1 MDLIHFIVFACIVY
15 IAIVAGR
22 MSAKNDMR
30 RRFAS
35 IGGVGQKFP
44 DVTSVI
50 NYVLG
55 LRDQVE
61 QLMQSGV
68 EQGHLIE
75 TLENEKELLQDEIKD
90 LTATYSARNVEY
102 MKLLQQMKDKRDECN
117 QLKND
122 MEILRKD
129 NNHLEDNLSKARK
142 AVDELMAKA
151 NKLAEEMNN
160 ECGEVINK
168 GAKYA
173 KAMDMSATRLIYAHK
188 LHNKTTLL
196 TAGVCAFGKNGNI
209 SYPAGSRSLGNA
221 QSKENAECFA
231 ELTASLNLEAGES
244 KRIGVIHNYE
254 ALKACAKTFS
264 GIEHGVTKVMG
275 ISAELVNFLALNKG
289 MLNKIK

>member
-15 IAIVAGR
+15 IAIVLGR

-35 IGGVGQKFP
+35 IDEGQNFS
-44 DVTSVI
+44 DVESVI
-50 NYVLG
+50 NYILN

-61 QLMQSGV
+61 TLSTDKKALTNSLNIAKTGREKLERDYKFLMSQLK
-68 EQGHLIE
+68 EKRE
-75 TLENEKELLQDEIKD
+75 KCEELENE
-90 LTATYSARNVEY
+90 
-102 MKLLQQMKDKRDECN
+102 
-117 QLKND
+117 

-129 NNHLEDNLSKARK
+129 NNHLEDNLTKARK
-142 AVDELMAKA
+142 AFDTLMANA
-151 NKLAEEMNN
+151 YKLAEEINN
-160 ECGEVINK
+160 ECGEVITK

-173 KAMDMSATRLIYAHK
+173 KAMDKSATRLIYAHK

-231 ELTASLNLEAGES
+231 ELTASLNLDAGES

-254 ALKACAKTFS
+254 ALQACALTYN

>member
-1 MDLIHFIVFACIVY
+1 MDLIHFIIFACVVY
-15 IAIVAGR
+15 LAIVLGR

-35 IGGVGQKFP
+35 IEEGQNFS
-44 DVTSVI
+44 DVESVI
-50 NYVLG
+50 NYILN

-61 QLMQSGV
+61 TLLTDKKALTNSLNIAKAGREKLERDYKFLMSQV
-68 EQGHLIE
+68 KEKREKCEEL
-75 TLENEKELLQDEIKD
+75 EKE
-90 LTATYSARNVEY
+90 
-102 MKLLQQMKDKRDECN
+102 
-117 QLKND
+117 

-129 NNHLEDNLSKARK
+129 NNHLEDNLTKARGMF
-142 AVDELMAKA
+142 DRLMAKA
-151 NKLAEEMNN
+151 SKLAEEMNN
-160 ECGEVINK
+160 ECGEVINT

-173 KAMDMSATRLIYAHK
+173 KAMDMSATRIIYAHK

-196 TAGVCAFGKNGNI
+196 TAGGCAFGKNGNI
-209 SYPAGSRSLGNA
+209 CYPPGSRSLGNA

-231 ELTASLNLEAGES
+231 KLTASLNLDAGES

-254 ALKACAKTFS
+254 ALQACAKTFS

-275 ISAELVNFLALNKG
+275 ISAELINYLALNKG

>member
-1 MDLIHFIVFACIVY
+1 MTLTHFVIFACVVY
-15 IAIVAGR
+15 LAIVMGR

-35 IGGVGQKFP
+35 IDEGQNFS
-44 DVTSVI
+44 DVESVI
-50 NYVLG
+50 NYILN

-61 QLMQSGV
+61 TLLTDKKALTNSLNIARVGSEKLERDYKGLLEQLR
-68 EQGHLIE
+68 
-75 TLENEKELLQDEIKD
+75 EKREKCE
-90 LTATYSARNVEY
+90 E
-102 MKLLQQMKDKRDECN
+102 
-117 QLKND
+117 LKNE
-122 MEILRKD
+122 MEILRKE

-151 NKLAEEMNN
+151 YKLAEEMNN
-160 ECGEVINK
+160 DCGEVIEK

-173 KAMDMSATRLIYAHK
+173 KAMDMSAIRLIYAYK

-196 TAGVCAFGKNGNI
+196 TAGVCALGNNGKI

-231 ELTASLNLEAGES
+231 KLTASLNLDAGES
-244 KRIGVIHNYE
+244 KCIGVIHNYE
-254 ALKACAKTFS
+254 DLKACAKTFS
-264 GIEHGVTKVMG
+264 GIERGVTKIIG
-275 ISAELVNFLALNKG
+275 ISAELMNYLALNKG

>member
-1 MDLIHFIVFACIVY
+1 MDLIHFIIFACIVY
-15 IAIVAGR
+15 IAIVLGR

-30 RRFAS
+30 RRLAS
-35 IGGVGQKFP
+35 IEEGQNFS
-44 DVTSVI
+44 DVESVI
-50 NYVLG
+50 NYILN

-61 QLMQSGV
+61 TLSTDKKALTNSLNIANAAREKFERDYKVLLEQLR
-68 EQGHLIE
+68 
-75 TLENEKELLQDEIKD
+75 EKREECDE
-90 LTATYSARNVEY
+90 
-102 MKLLQQMKDKRDECN
+102 
-117 QLKND
+117 LKNE

-129 NNHLEDNLSKARK
+129 NNLLEDNLSKARGMF
-142 AVDELMAKA
+142 DRLMAKA

-160 ECGEVINK
+160 ECGEVITK

-188 LHNKTTLL
+188 LHTKTTLL

-231 ELTASLNLEAGES
+231 KLTASLNLNAGES

-254 ALKACAKTFS
+254 ALQGCAIIYN
-264 GIEHGVTKVMG
+264 GIEHGITKVMG
-275 ISAELVNFLALNKG
+275 ISAELMNYLAINKG
-289 MLNKIK
+289 MLNRIK

>member
-1 MDLIHFIVFACIVY
+1 MTLTHFVIFACAVY
-15 IAIVAGR
+15 LAIVLGR

-35 IGGVGQKFP
+35 IDEGQNFS
-44 DVTSVI
+44 DVESVI
-50 NYVLG
+50 NYILN

-61 QLMQSGV
+61 
-68 EQGHLIE
+68 
-75 TLENEKELLQDEIKD
+75 TLLTDKKALTNSLNIARVGSEKLERDYKVLL
-90 LTATYSARNVEY
+90 A
-102 MKLLQQMKDKRDECN
+102 
-117 QLKND
+117 QLKEKREKCEDLKNE

-129 NNHLEDNLSKARK
+129 NNHLEDNLTKARK

-151 NKLAEEMNN
+151 YKLAEEMNN
-160 ECGEVINK
+160 ECGEVIEK

-173 KAMDMSATRLIYAHK
+173 KAMDMSAIRLIYAYK

-196 TAGVCAFGKNGNI
+196 TAGVCALGNNGKI

-231 ELTASLNLEAGES
+231 KLTASLNLDAGES
-244 KRIGVIHNYE
+244 KCIGVIHNYE
-254 ALKACAKTFS
+254 DLKACAKTFS
-264 GIEHGVTKVMG
+264 GIEHGVTKVIG
-275 ISAELVNFLALNKG
+275 ISAELMNYLALNKG

>member
-1 MDLIHFIVFACIVY
+1 MTLTHFVIFACVVY
-15 IAIVAGR
+15 LAIVIGR

-35 IGGVGQKFP
+35 IDEGQNFS
-44 DVTSVI
+44 DVESVI
-50 NYVLG
+50 NYILN

-61 QLMQSGV
+61 TLSTDKKALTNSLNIANAAREKFERDYKFLMSQLK
-68 EQGHLIE
+68 EKRE
-75 TLENEKELLQDEIKD
+75 KCEELENE
-90 LTATYSARNVEY
+90 
-102 MKLLQQMKDKRDECN
+102 
-117 QLKND
+117 

-129 NNHLEDNLSKARK
+129 NNHLEDNLTKARGMF
-142 AVDELMAKA
+142 DRLMAKA

-160 ECGEVINK
+160 ECGEVITK
-168 GAKYA
+168 GARYA
-173 KAMDMSATRLIYAHK
+173 KAMDMSATRIIYAHK

-221 QSKENAECFA
+221 KSKENAECFA
-231 ELTASLNLEAGES
+231 ELTASLNLDAGES

-254 ALKACAKTFS
+254 ALQACAKTFN

-275 ISAELVNFLALNKG
+275 ISAELMNYLAINKG

>member
-1 MDLIHFIVFACIVY
+1 MTLTNLVIFACAVYLAIVF
-15 IAIVAGR
+15 GR
-22 MSAKNDMR
+22 MSMKNDMR

-35 IGGVGQKFP
+35 IDEGQNFS
-44 DVTSVI
+44 DVESVI
-50 NYVLG
+50 NYILN

-61 QLMQSGV
+61 TLSTDKKALTNSLNIANAGRENLERGYKV
-68 EQGHLIE
+68 LLEHLKE
-75 TLENEKELLQDEIKD
+75 KRKECEELENE
-90 LTATYSARNVEY
+90 
-102 MKLLQQMKDKRDECN
+102 
-117 QLKND
+117 

-142 AVDELMAKA
+142 AVDTLMAKA
-151 NKLAEEMNN
+151 YKLAEEMNN
-160 ECGEVINK
+160 ECGEVINT

-173 KAMDMSATRLIYAHK
+173 KEMDKSATRLIYAHK

-231 ELTASLNLEAGES
+231 KLTASLNLNAGES
-244 KRIGVIHNYE
+244 KRIGVIYDYE
-254 ALKACAKTFS
+254 ALQECAITYN

>member
-1 MDLIHFIVFACIVY
+1 M
-15 IAIVAGR
+15 
-22 MSAKNDMR
+22 
-30 RRFAS
+30 
-35 IGGVGQKFP
+35 
-44 DVTSVI
+44 I
-50 NYVLG
+50 NYILK

-61 QLMQSGV
+61 TLITDKKALTNSLNIGIAGSEKLERDYKFLMSQLK
-68 EQGHLIE
+68 EKRE
-75 TLENEKELLQDEIKD
+75 KCEELENE
-90 LTATYSARNVEY
+90 
-102 MKLLQQMKDKRDECN
+102 
-117 QLKND
+117 

-142 AVDELMAKA
+142 AFDTLMANA
-151 NKLAEEMNN
+151 YKLAEEMNN
-160 ECGEVINK
+160 DCGEVINI

-231 ELTASLNLEAGES
+231 ELTASLNLDAGES

-254 ALKACAKTFS
+254 ALQACAKTFS
-264 GIEHGVTKVMG
+264 GIEHGVTKVIG
-275 ISAELVNFLALNKG
+275 ISAELMNYLAINKG

>member
-15 IAIVAGR
+15 IAIVLGR
-22 MSAKNDMR
+22 MSMKNDMR

-35 IGGVGQKFP
+35 IDEGQNFT
-44 DVTSVI
+44 DVESVI
-50 NYVLG
+50 NYILN

-61 QLMQSGV
+61 TLSTDKKALTNSLNIANAAGEKLERDYKVLLEQLKKKRK
-68 EQGHLIE
+68 ECE
-75 TLENEKELLQDEIKD
+75 DLENE
-90 LTATYSARNVEY
+90 
-102 MKLLQQMKDKRDECN
+102 
-117 QLKND
+117 

-129 NNHLEDNLSKARK
+129 NNHLEDNLSKARGMF
-142 AVDELMAKA
+142 DRLMAKA

-160 ECGEVINK
+160 ECGEVITK

-173 KAMDMSATRLIYAHK
+173 KAMDKSAIRIIYAHK

-196 TAGVCAFGKNGNI
+196 TAGGCAFGKNGNI

-231 ELTASLNLEAGES
+231 KLTASLNLEAGES

-254 ALKACAKTFS
+254 ALQGCAIIYN
-264 GIEHGVTKVMG
+264 GIEHGVSKVMS
-275 ISAELVNFLALNKG
+275 ISAELMNYLEINKN
-289 MLNKIK
+289 MLNRIK

>member
-1 MDLIHFIVFACIVY
+1 MTLTNFVIFVCVVY
-15 IAIVAGR
+15 LAIVAGR

-35 IGGVGQKFP
+35 IDEGQNFT
-44 DVTSVI
+44 DVESVI
-50 NYVLG
+50 NYILN

-61 QLMQSGV
+61 TLLTDKKALTNSLNIANAAREKFERDYKVLLEQLR
-68 EQGHLIE
+68 
-75 TLENEKELLQDEIKD
+75 EKRE
-90 LTATYSARNVEY
+90 
-102 MKLLQQMKDKRDECN
+102 ECEE
-117 QLKND
+117 LKNE

-129 NNHLEDNLSKARK
+129 NNHLEDNLTKAREMF
-142 AVDELMAKA
+142 DRLMAKA

-160 ECGEVINK
+160 ECGEVITK

-173 KAMDMSATRLIYAHK
+173 KAMDMSAIRIIYAHK

-231 ELTASLNLEAGES
+231 ELTASLNLDAGES

-254 ALKACAKTFS
+254 ALQACAKTFS

-275 ISAELVNFLALNKG
+275 ISAELINFLALNKG

>member
-1 MDLIHFIVFACIVY
+1 MTLTHFVIFVCAVY
-15 IAIVAGR
+15 LAIVAGR
-22 MSAKNDMR
+22 MSMKNDMR

-35 IGGVGQKFP
+35 IDEGQNFS
-44 DVTSVI
+44 DVESVI
-50 NYVLG
+50 NYILN

-61 QLMQSGV
+61 TLLTDKKALTNSLNIARVGSEKLERDYKVLLEQLKKKRK
-68 EQGHLIE
+68 ECE
-75 TLENEKELLQDEIKD
+75 DLENE
-90 LTATYSARNVEY
+90 
-102 MKLLQQMKDKRDECN
+102 
-117 QLKND
+117 

-129 NNHLEDNLSKARK
+129 NNHLEDNLTKAREMF
-142 AVDELMAKA
+142 DRLMAKA

-173 KAMDMSATRLIYAHK
+173 KAMDMSAIRIIYAHK

-209 SYPAGSRSLGNA
+209 CYPAGSRSLGNA

-231 ELTASLNLEAGES
+231 KLTASLNLEAGES
-244 KRIGVIHNYE
+244 KRIGVIHDYE
-254 ALKACAKTFS
+254 ALQGCAITYN

-275 ISAELVNFLALNKG
+275 ISVELMNYLEINKN
-289 MLNKIK
+289 MLNRIK

>member
-1 MDLIHFIVFACIVY
+1 MTLTHFVIFACVVY
-15 IAIVAGR
+15 LAIVIGR

-35 IGGVGQKFP
+35 IDEGQNFS
-44 DVTSVI
+44 DVESVI
-50 NYVLG
+50 NYILN

-61 QLMQSGV
+61 MLSTDKKALTNSLNIANAGRENLERGYKV
-68 EQGHLIE
+68 LLEHLKE
-75 TLENEKELLQDEIKD
+75 KREKCEELENE
-90 LTATYSARNVEY
+90 
-102 MKLLQQMKDKRDECN
+102 
-117 QLKND
+117 

-129 NNHLEDNLSKARK
+129 NNHLEDNLTKARK
-142 AVDELMAKA
+142 AFDELMAKA
-151 NKLAEEMNN
+151 YKLAEEMNN
-160 ECGEVINK
+160 ECGEVINT

-173 KAMDMSATRLIYAHK
+173 KAMDKSATRLIYAHK

-221 QSKENAECFA
+221 KSKENAECFA
-231 ELTASLNLEAGES
+231 KLTASLNLNAGES
-244 KRIGVIHNYE
+244 KRIGVIYDYE
-254 ALKACAKTFS
+254 ALQECAITYN

>member
-1 MDLIHFIVFACIVY
+1 MTLTNLVIFACVVY
-15 IAIVAGR
+15 LAIVLGR

-35 IGGVGQKFP
+35 IDEGQNFS
-44 DVTSVI
+44 DVESVI
-50 NYVLG
+50 NYILNI
-55 LRDQVE
+55 RDQVE
-61 QLMQSGV
+61 
-68 EQGHLIE
+68 
-75 TLENEKELLQDEIKD
+75 TLSTDKKALTNSLNIANAAREKFERDYKVLLE
-90 LTATYSARNVEY
+90 
-102 MKLLQQMKDKRDECN
+102 
-117 QLKND
+117 QLKEKREKCEDLKNE

-129 NNHLEDNLSKARK
+129 NNHLEDNLSKARGMF
-142 AVDELMAKA
+142 DRLMAKA

-160 ECGEVINK
+160 ECGEVITK

-173 KAMDMSATRLIYAHK
+173 KAMDMSAIRIIYAHK

-231 ELTASLNLEAGES
+231 KLTASLNLNAGES

-254 ALKACAKTFS
+254 ALQGCAIMYN
-264 GIEHGVTKVMG
+264 GIEHGVSKVMG
-275 ISAELVNFLALNKG
+275 ISVELMNYLAINKN
-289 MLNKIK
+289 MLNRIK

>member
-1 MDLIHFIVFACIVY
+1 MDLIHFIVFACTVY
-15 IAIVAGR
+15 MAIVSGR

-35 IGGVGQKFP
+35 IGCMKQKFP

-50 NYVLG
+50 NYVLE

-61 QLMQSGV
+61 TLLTDKKALTNSLNIANAAREKLERDYKV
-68 EQGHLIE
+68 LLEHLKE
-75 TLENEKELLQDEIKD
+75 KREKCEELENE
-90 LTATYSARNVEY
+90 
-102 MKLLQQMKDKRDECN
+102 
-117 QLKND
+117 

-151 NKLAEEMNN
+151 YKLAEEMNN
-160 ECGEVINK
+160 ECGEVITK

-173 KAMDMSATRLIYAHK
+173 KAMDMSATRIIYAHK

-209 SYPAGSRSLGNA
+209 SYPPGSRSLGNA

-231 ELTASLNLEAGES
+231 KLTASLKLDAGES
-244 KRIGVIHNYE
+244 KRIGVIHDYE
-254 ALKACAKTFS
+254 ALQGCAIIYT
-264 GIEHGVTKVMG
+264 GIEHGVSKVMG
-275 ISAELVNFLALNKG
+275 ISVELMNYLEINKN
-289 MLNKIK
+289 MLNRIK

>member
-1 MDLIHFIVFACIVY
+1 MDLIHFIIFACIVY
-15 IAIVAGR
+15 LAVVLGR

-35 IGGVGQKFP
+35 IDEGQNFS
-44 DVTSVI
+44 DVESVI
-50 NYVLG
+50 NYILN
-55 LRDQVE
+55 LRDQAETLFTDKKALTNSLNIAIAGREKLERDYKKLLE
-61 QLMQSGV
+61 QLK
-68 EQGHLIE
+68 EKRE
-75 TLENEKELLQDEIKD
+75 KCEELENE
-90 LTATYSARNVEY
+90 
-102 MKLLQQMKDKRDECN
+102 
-117 QLKND
+117 

-129 NNHLEDNLSKARK
+129 NNHLEDNLTKARGMF
-142 AVDELMAKA
+142 DRLMAKA

-160 ECGEVINK
+160 ECGEVITK

-173 KAMDMSATRLIYAHK
+173 KAMDMSATRIIYAHK

-231 ELTASLNLEAGES
+231 KLTASLNLNAGES

-254 ALKACAKTFS
+254 ALQGCAIIYS
-264 GIEHGVTKVMG
+264 GIEHCVSKVMG
-275 ISAELVNFLALNKG
+275 ISVELLNYLEINKN
-289 MLNKIK
+289 MLNRIK

>member
-1 MDLIHFIVFACIVY
+1 MTLTHFVIFVCAVY
-15 IAIVAGR
+15 LAIVLGR

-35 IGGVGQKFP
+35 IDEGQNFT
-44 DVTSVI
+44 DVESVI
-50 NYVLG
+50 NYILN

-61 QLMQSGV
+61 TLSTDKKALTNSLNIANAGREKFERDYKV
-68 EQGHLIE
+68 LLEHLK
-75 TLENEKELLQDEIKD
+75 EKREKCED
-90 LTATYSARNVEY
+90 
-102 MKLLQQMKDKRDECN
+102 
-117 QLKND
+117 LKNE

-129 NNHLEDNLSKARK
+129 NNHLEDNLSKAREMF
-142 AVDELMAKA
+142 DRLMAKA

-196 TAGVCAFGKNGNI
+196 TVGVCAFGKNGNI

-231 ELTASLNLEAGES
+231 KLTASLNLNVGES
-244 KRIGVIHNYE
+244 KRIGVIHDYE
-254 ALKACAKTFS
+254 ALQACAKTFS

-275 ISAELVNFLALNKG
+275 ISAELMNYLAINKG

>member
-1 MDLIHFIVFACIVY
+1 MTLTHFVIFACVVY
-15 IAIVAGR
+15 LAIVLGR

-35 IGGVGQKFP
+35 IDEGQNFS
-44 DVTSVI
+44 DVESVI
-50 NYVLG
+50 NYILN

-61 QLMQSGV
+61 TLSTDKKALTNSLNIAKTGREKLERDYKFLMSQLK
-68 EQGHLIE
+68 EKRE
-75 TLENEKELLQDEIKD
+75 KCEELENE
-90 LTATYSARNVEY
+90 
-102 MKLLQQMKDKRDECN
+102 
-117 QLKND
+117 

-129 NNHLEDNLSKARK
+129 NNHLEDNLTKARK
-142 AVDELMAKA
+142 AFDELMAKA
-151 NKLAEEMNN
+151 YKLAEEMNN
-160 ECGEVINK
+160 ECGEVINT

-173 KAMDMSATRLIYAHK
+173 KAMDKSATRLIYAHK

-231 ELTASLNLEAGES
+231 ELTASLNLDAGES

-254 ALKACAKTFS
+254 ALQACAKTFN

>member
-1 MDLIHFIVFACIVY
+1 MTLTNLVIFACVVY
-15 IAIVAGR
+15 LAIVIGR

-35 IGGVGQKFP
+35 IEEGQNFS
-44 DVTSVI
+44 DVESVI
-50 NYVLG
+50 NYILN

-61 QLMQSGV
+61 TLLTDKKALTNSLNIANAGRENLERGYKV
-68 EQGHLIE
+68 LLEHLKE
-75 TLENEKELLQDEIKD
+75 KREKCEELENE
-90 LTATYSARNVEY
+90 
-102 MKLLQQMKDKRDECN
+102 
-117 QLKND
+117 
-122 MEILRKD
+122 MEIMRKD
-129 NNHLEDNLSKARK
+129 NNHLEDNLTKARK
-142 AVDELMAKA
+142 AFDELMAKA
-151 NKLAEEMNN
+151 YKLAEEMNN
-160 ECGEVINK
+160 ECGEVINT

-173 KAMDMSATRLIYAHK
+173 KAMDKSATRLIYAHK

-231 ELTASLNLEAGES
+231 ELTASLNLDAGES

-254 ALKACAKTFS
+254 ALQACAKTFN